1 MDNSFED
8 FTIPQSTQMSAKQS
22 AQQKVSC
29 VVSRLQGAPTSGI
42 FHSELRCHC
51 LIGRSHLTC
60 DLPNDGFVA
69 GGRSFGQSD
78 TFLMLPH
85 ASDIYFVLCNVFLKS
100 SFYFESMTGVNW
112 RWNANSKYVS
122 QYHNQ
127 VNRPSA
133 WSPNFNTT

>member
-112 RWNANSKYVS
+112 RWNANSKYRNIIS
-122 QYHNQ
+122 K
-127 VNRPSA
+127 
-133 WSPNFNTT
+133 